1 MKPEKKQIILY
12 LHSIRQNFFVIIEIC
27 CTSQTSVTNA
37 IDGGASRLEICENL
51 LDDGLTPSLKFLKD
65 VLNQT
70 PITVHVLIRPRTGN
84 FFYTPEEVK
93 TATAQI
99 KMAKSLG
106 AKGIVIGALKED
118 HSLPM
123 KLLKNWVKIAH
134 PLDLT
139 FHRAFDQILQPKESL
154 KKLIDLGFDRIL
166 TSGQKTE
173 AVEGLDLLVELQN
186 IAKNQIV
193 IMPGGGINEQNCE
206 LFFEA
211 GFREIHLS
219 AMGSDKTVKGEPI
232 SDLEIIKKVVTTA
245 SNFG

>member
-1 MKPEKKQIILY
+1 M
-12 LHSIRQNFFVIIEIC
+12 IIEIC

-37 IDGGASRLEICENL
+37 IDGGASRLELCENL
-51 LDDGLTPSLKFLKD
+51 LDDGLTPSSKFLKD
-65 VLNQT
+65 VLDQI
-70 PITVHVLIRPRTGN
+70 PITVHVLIRPRHGN

-93 TATAQI
+93 TVAAQI

-106 AKGIVIGALKED
+106 ANGIVMGALKED

-154 KKLIDLGFDRIL
+154 KKIIDLGFNRIL
-166 TSGQKTE
+166 TSGQKIE

-193 IMPGGGINEQNCE
+193 IKFTMIFYVRINS
-206 LFFEA
+206 L
-211 GFREIHLS
+211 H
-219 AMGSDKTVKGEPI
+219 
-232 SDLEIIKKVVTTA
+232 
-245 SNFG
+245 